1 MKLKFFSCKRKR
13 KRIGSSAH
21 LPSRLL
27 LSRWM
32 SPDVAAWTPVR
43 APARTTSQ
51 RWITSLAI
59 ATTLAAVP
67 VHSVRAQS
75 SLQNFPLP
83 QGERWLEVQ
92 HIDGSVTYHGD
103 RQARPAQI
111 GDRLLQLN
119 QGIDTEIESGS
130 ILQLDSNIGTVRVA
144 ESTSLRVNRMAVL
157 PDGGRVTSLVIRRG
171 QARLQVRRF
180 THPSSNLEIETP
192 AGVAAIRGTVFGLS
206 VENTGKTGVATLTGA
221 VEVSAQGV
229 SVMVNPGFATSVI
242 PGYPPTPPRRIDR
255 QLIFDLGSVQRTSSR
270 VILRGRVD
278 PANAV
283 WIEGEE
289 VETDESGEFQTV
301 LLNSPRR
308 YFGTETLTVEVRN
321 PLGERRV
328 HPVAVPE
335 F

>member
-1 MKLKFFSCKRKR
+1 
-13 KRIGSSAH
+13 
-21 LPSRLL
+21 
-27 LSRWM
+27 M
-32 SPDVAAWTPVR
+32 SPDIPSQTASQTASQI
-43 APARTTSQ
+43 TSQ

-67 VHSVRAQS
+67 VHSLRAQTP
-75 SLQNFPLP
+75 LQNFPLP
-83 QGERWLEVQ
+83 QAERWLEVQ
-92 HIDGSVTYHGD
+92 QINGVVTYHGD
-103 RQARPAQI
+103 RQVRPARI

-119 QGIDTEIESGS
+119 QGIDTEMESES
-130 ILQLDSNIGTVRVA
+130 VLQLDSNIGTVRVA
-144 ESTSLRVNRMAVL
+144 ENTSLWVNRIAVL

-180 THPSSNLEIETP
+180 THPSSSLEIETP

-229 SVMVNPGFATSVI
+229 SVLVNPGFATSVI
-242 PGYPPTPPRRIDR
+242 PGHPPTPPRRIDR
-255 QLIFDLGSVQRTSSR
+255 QLIFDLGAVQRTSSR

-278 PANAV
+278 PANGV
-283 WIEGEE
+283 LIEGEE
-289 VETDESGEFQTV
+289 VETDESGEFRTV

-321 PLGERRV
+321 PLGESRFHQV
-328 HPVAVPE
+328 TVPE